1 MNYHFLFI
9 KIMITTILLLIVA
22 YSILGK
28 PIGKLVEKI
37 KDVNWKDLADSAWT
51 SIKTFG
57 LKAGRT
63 TCEPLLTFYYVMS
76 CDETSIADKALV
88 YGAILYIISPFDLI
102 PRRALSLLGVLD
114 DASVAALVIKKIQ
127 AKITPEIEAAVEA
140 TLDEWFGAAPATC

>member
-1 MNYHFLFI
+1 MLL
-9 KIMITTILLLIVA
+9 TIALLILV
-22 YSILGK
+22 YSLTGK
-28 PIGKLVEKI
+28 SIDNLVSRI
-37 KDVNWKDLADSAWT
+37 KNVNWKVKADSVWT
-51 SIKTFG
+51 DIRNFG

-63 TCEPLLTFYYVMS
+63 ACRPLLTFYFVMS
-76 CDETSIADKALV
+76 CDDTSIADKALV

-127 AKITPEIEAAVEA
+127 DKITPEIEAAVEA